1 MRGAVYTPFHDS
13 CAPFNSDECV
23 LLQRARH
30 GNILRFEKLNKREM
44 MVKKCCVRTQLFD
57 ASQK

>member
-13 CAPFNSDECV
+13 YAPFNRNECV
-23 LLQRARH
+23 VLLRARH
-30 GNILRFEKLNKREM
+30 GTILRFEKLNKREM

-57 ASQK
+57 TSQK